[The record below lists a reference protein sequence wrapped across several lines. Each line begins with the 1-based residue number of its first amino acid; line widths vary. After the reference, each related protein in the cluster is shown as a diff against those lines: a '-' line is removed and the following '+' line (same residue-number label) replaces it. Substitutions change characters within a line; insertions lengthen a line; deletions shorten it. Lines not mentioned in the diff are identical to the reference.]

1 MLKVRLDSV
10 SGETVSI
17 TVKLEEFQD
26 KRWTKTTVKPL
37 KWVDVGM
44 PGVQLVEQTQGFQM
58 ALIKH
63 SIMSGIIEAMG
74 EQLGLGDIRI
84 EAQGRYIVATA
95 EIPKG
100 KLCIA
105 PVTTKFLMN
114 SAKKSKKTLHH
125 PYTQSAALLG
135 VANIDGDTCFVSL
148 GAIAASP
155 AVDKTP
161 GTFSPFWYFGI
172 AHEQSECNCE
182 LSAMGKPTTKL
193 PINGP
198 IKIPVIKNTR
208 KIKIG
213 AKLVLWLPAGTTD
226 EDGANASKKKA
237 KK

>member
-44 PGVQLVEQTQGFQM
+44 PGVQLVEQSQGFQM

-63 SIMSGIIEAMG
+63 SIMSGIMEAMG

-105 PVTTKFLMN
+105 PVTTKILMN
-114 SAKKSKKTLHH
+114 SAKKSKKTVHH
-125 PYTQSAALLG
+125 PYKQSEALLG
-135 VANIDGDTCFVSL
+135 VANIDGDTCVVSL
-148 GAIAASP
+148 GAMAASP
-155 AVDKTP
+155 AAGKTP
-161 GTFSPFWYFGI
+161 GTFSLVWYFGI
-172 AHEQSECNCE
+172 AREQSECNCE
-182 LSAMGKPTTKL
+182 LSAICKPTTKL

-198 IKIPVIKNTR
+198 IKVPVIKNTK

-213 AKLVLWLPAGTTD
+213 AKLVLWVPAETTA
-226 EDGANASKKKA
+226 EDGAADSKKKA

>member
-1 MLKVRLDSV
+1 MSL
-10 SGETVSI
+10 

-26 KRWTKTTVKPL
+26 KHWTKTTVKPS

-74 EQLGLGDIRI
+74 EQLGLGDIKI

-105 PVTTKFLMN
+105 PVTTKILMN
-114 SAKKSKKTLHH
+114 SAKKSQKTVHQ
-125 PYTQSAALLG
+125 PYKQSEALLG
-135 VANIDGDTCFVSL
+135 VANIDGDTCIVSL

-155 AVDKTP
+155 AADKTP
-161 GTFSPFWYFGI
+161 GNFSPFWYFGM

-182 LSAMGKPTTKL
+182 LSAICKPTTKL

-198 IKIPVIKNTR
+198 IKVPVIKNTK

-213 AKLVLWLPAGTTD
+213 AKLVLWVPAETTA
-226 EDGANASKKKA
+226 EDGAADSKKKA